1 MRRVVV
7 TGFGIVSCL
16 GNDVRDVADALR
28 HGRSGIGFVEDWKA
42 LGFRSAL
49 AGRIRNLN
57 PPDIP
62 KRNLRQMG
70 LTSHFAVHAAHQA
83 IADAKLESE
92 QIKSDRTAI
101 IIGCAGNF
109 QDVYQQC
116 HMFRDEKLKLGGT
129 ALQRVIADSTSANL
143 PAA

>member
-28 HGRSGIGFVEDWKA
+28 HGRSGIGFVQEWKA

-49 AGRIRNLN
+49 AGRIRNLS

-62 KRNLRQMG
+62 KRNLRQMS
-70 LTSHFAVHAAHQA
+70 LASQFAVHAAQQA
-83 IADAKLESE
+83 IADAKLEPP

-101 IIGCAGNF
+101 IIGSVGN
-109 QDVYQQC
+109 
-116 HMFRDEKLKLGGT
+116 
-129 ALQRVIADSTSANL
+129 
-143 PAA
+143 